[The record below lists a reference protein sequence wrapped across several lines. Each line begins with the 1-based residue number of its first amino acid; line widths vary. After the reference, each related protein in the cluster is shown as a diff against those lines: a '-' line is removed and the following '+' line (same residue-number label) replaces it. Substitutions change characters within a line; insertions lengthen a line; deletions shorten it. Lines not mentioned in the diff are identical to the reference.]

1 VNREK
6 GLPATRA
13 AASVVF
19 ALACSAAASIQPLP
33 VWFRPRDVQ
42 SKETP
47 MDVESNTE
55 AQRRGV
61 DRGVRHATDS
71 EPEPE
76 HRLVF
81 VYGGPGLK

>member
-6 GLPATRA
+6 GLSATRA

-19 ALACSAAASIQPLP
+19 ALACSAAASIQPLS
-33 VWFRPRDVQ
+33 VWFRPLDVQ

-61 DRGVRHATDS
+61 DRGVRRVTDS